1 VKIANKYEYFHRH
14 EYLSDFDMASAFTA
28 SQRTDLEKED
38 KMKKRLLIALPC
50 IVALAGLLCSTSILA
65 EVPEKILIGEPATIS
80 GAHAKAGEQSTG
92 GVEAIVDWVNNS
104 YGGVKLGGKKVPL
117 KYIKYD
123 CESKKEAVTSLLERL
138 ITVDKVNFTLAP
150 YTSGLTLAGA
160 PVAEKYKMIYMDHGG
175 ASNTIFKQGFRYIVQ
190 TIGPATHYH
199 RGTLNLIKKTDP
211 KAKRV
216 ALVYEDDEFARDV
229 MAGAEAYAKKLG
241 FEIVFQRTYP
251 KGVSDLTPLLSAMK
265 AAKPDFVLGGGH
277 FQDGQLLNRQLADL
291 DINPKALSL
300 IASATLPAFYEALT
314 YNAEGVMG
322 PSHWEYGVKFS
333 AESAKKAGMEW
344 IGPSQDE
351 FVKLFKKA
359 VGKDILPDYH
369 AAEAGASILAL
380 VEAIQKVDSL
390 DSDKVRKALG
400 DLTFMSFY
408 GGWNIDDTGLQVGH
422 DMVDVQWQNGQRVIV
437 WPEDARTGEF
447 VYPMPT
453 FAEKAKGMKAV
464 PKK

>member
-1 VKIANKYEYFHRH
+1 MKYPRFIAVFC
-14 EYLSDFDMASAFTA
+14 FA
-28 SQRTDLEKED
+28 
-38 KMKKRLLIALPC
+38 
-50 IVALAGLLCSTSILA
+50 VLAGLLFATSVPA
-65 EVPEKILIGEPATIS
+65 EVPEKILIGEPATLS

-92 GVEAIVDWVNNS
+92 GIEAIVDWVNNS

-138 ITVDKVNFTLAP
+138 ITVDKVHFTLAP

-160 PVAEKYKMIYMDHGG
+160 PVAEKYGVIYLDHGG
-175 ASNTIFKQGFRYIVQ
+175 ASNKIFKQGFKYIVQ
-190 TIGPATHYH
+190 TIGVASNYH
-199 RGTLNLIKKTDP
+199 RGTLNMMKKRDP
-211 KAKRV
+211 NAKKV

-229 MAGAEAYAKKLG
+229 MAGAEEHAKKLG

-251 KGVSDLTPLLSAMK
+251 KGVSDLTPLLSAMN

-277 FQDGQLLNRQLADL
+277 FQDGQLINRQLADL

-314 YNAEGVMG
+314 TNAEGVMG
-322 PSHWEYGVKFS
+322 PSHWEYGVTFS
-333 AESAKKAGMEW
+333 AGAAKKAGIEW

-359 VGKDILPDYH
+359 AGKDILPDYH
-369 AAEAGASILAL
+369 AAEAGASVLAL
-380 VEAIQKVDSL
+380 VKGIEKAGSL
-390 DSDKVRKALG
+390 ESAKVRKALG

-408 GGWNIDDTGLQVGH
+408 GGWDIDETGLQVGH
-422 DMVDVQWQNGQRVIV
+422 DLVDVQWQNGQRVIV
-437 WPEDARTGEF
+437 WPEDAKTGEF